1 MREFSDI
8 FPKYKDFVF
17 RICSRYARS
26 TDDAEDLTQE
36 TFVKALGRF
45 GDFRGESQ
53 VSTWL
58 YRVAVNGCLDYLRR
72 LRREEKNL
80 EAFLDDMVVR
90 NLAPEGDRVLAR
102 LELNR
107 ILERIRPT
115 VRRALF
121 LTLAEGLSN
130 TEAAEV
136 LGMSPSAVAKTVSR
150 FLAKKR
156 PKAST
161 PVPVSDKAMSRMV
174 LSVASKEDED
184 HV

>member
-8 FPKYKDFVF
+8 YPKYKDFVF

-26 TDDAEDLTQE
+26 LDDAEDLTQE

-45 GDFRGESQ
+45 GDFRGGSL

-107 ILERIRPT
+107 ILGRIRPA
-115 VRRALF
+115 VRKTLF
-121 LTLAEGLSN
+121 LTLAEGLSYA
-130 TEAAEV
+130 EAAEV
-136 LGMSPSAVAKTVSR
+136 LGVSPSAVAKTVLR
-150 FLAKKR
+150 FLAKRRSKDL
-156 PKAST
+156 T
-161 PVPVSDKAMSRMV
+161 PVPGPDKAMSRMA
-174 LSVASKEDED
+174 LSAASKEDED